1 MSKDDLKEIEFV
13 KEMNLISLER
23 KVEVIKKDLA
33 MTKLMKEVF
42 FYE

>member
-1 MSKDDLKEIEFV
+1 MTREDLKEMEFL

-23 KVEVIKKDLA
+23 RVEEAKEDLV

-42 FYE
+42 FQ